1 MKLVKRVKPMISVA
15 AMTGLLEAIR
25 DAGVDPDQVLRTF
38 ELEPSVLADVDGFIP
53 CSVFARILEEAA
65 RATGDDCFGLHFGER
80 FNPKNIGPLAYAALN
95 SPTVGEADAQ
105 VARYIKLYNQA
116 GQASVIIEGQR
127 AYMRYVLTGLDI
139 PTARQQNEYGMAV
152 RLNAIRTMVGSQWA
166 PLEVQFAHEAP
177 ADISEHQRIFSA
189 PVLFGY
195 PTNNFVVECEFLER
209 QVPAADTRLF
219 GIMKRYLERVLE
231 EMPQEDGVLSS
242 VRRAVAESVRNGE
255 PSLARIAK
263 AMAMSPRTLQRHLK
277 ERGTDFKNLVDDTR
291 RRFALTYLKDRR
303 NALTEIAFLLGYSD
317 ASAFN
322 RAFKRWT
329 GLAPSAYRA
338 QAASGVAPAADAM
351 SDQ

>member
-1 MKLVKRVKPMISVA
+1 MISVA

-25 DAGVDPDQVLRTF
+25 DAGADPDQVLRTF
-38 ELEPSVLADVDGFIP
+38 EVEPSVLANAEGFIP
-53 CSVFARILEEAA
+53 CAVFARILEEAA

-80 FNPKNIGPLAYAALN
+80 FNPKNIGPLAYAVLN

-105 VARYIKLYNQA
+105 VARYIRLYNQS

-152 RLNAIRTMVGSQWA
+152 RLNAIRAMMGSQWA

-195 PTNNFVVECEFLER
+195 PTNNFVVEREFLER
-209 QVPAADTRLF
+209 QVPAADRRLF
-219 GIMKRYLERVLE
+219 GIMKRYLQRVLE
-231 EMPQEDGVLSS
+231 EMPQEDDGLSS
-242 VRRAVAESVRNGE
+242 VRRAVAESLRDGE
-255 PSLARIAK
+255 PSLARVAK
-263 AMAMSPRTLQRHLK
+263 KLAMSPRTLQRQLNEQGVK
-277 ERGTDFKNLVDDTR
+277 FKNLVNDTR
-291 RRFALTYLKDRR
+291 RRFALIYLKDRR
-303 NALTEIAFLLGYSD
+303 NSLTEIAFLLGYSD

-329 GLAPSAYRA
+329 SLAPSAYRA
-338 QAASGVAPAADAM
+338 QAASGISPAADAM
-351 SDQ
+351 ADQ

>member
-25 DAGVDPDQVLRTF
+25 DAGADPDQVLRTF

-80 FNPKNIGPLAYAALN
+80 FNPKNIGQLAYAVLN

-116 GQASVIIEGQR
+116 AQASVIIEGQR
-127 AYMRYVLTGLDI
+127 AYMRYVLSGLDI

-152 RLNAIRTMVGSQWA
+152 RLNTIRMMVGSQWA

-177 ADISEHQRIFSA
+177 ADISEHQRIFSG
-189 PVLFGY
+189 PVLFDY
-195 PTNNFVVECEFLER
+195 PTNNFVVEREFLER

-219 GIMKRYLERVLE
+219 GIMKRFLELVLE
-231 EMPQEDGVLSS
+231 EMPPEDVLITA

-255 PSLARIAK
+255 PSLRRMAK
-263 AMAMSPRTLQRHLK
+263 RMAMSPRTLQRHLK

-303 NALTEIAFLLGYSD
+303 NAFTEIAFLLGYSD

-338 QAASGVAPAADAM
+338 QAASGISPAADA

>member
-1 MKLVKRVKPMISVA
+1 MRLVKRVKPMISVA

-25 DAGVDPDQVLRTF
+25 DAGADPDQVLRTF
-38 ELEPSVLADVDGFIP
+38 EVEPSVLANAEGFIP
-53 CSVFARILEEAA
+53 CAVFAGILEEAA

-80 FNPKNIGPLAYAALN
+80 FNPKNIGPLAYAVLN

-152 RLNAIRTMVGSQWA
+152 LLNMIRMMVGSQWA
-166 PLEVQFAHEAP
+166 PLEVQFAHEKP
-177 ADISEHQRIFSA
+177 ANTSEHERVFCA

-195 PTNNFVVECEFLER
+195 TANNFLVQTEFLDSK
-209 QVPAADTRLF
+209 VPAADP
-219 GIMKRYLERVLE
+219 GIYRIVTRYLDEILKTMPPEDVLITA
-231 EMPQEDGVLSS
+231 

-255 PSLARIAK
+255 PSLGRIAK
-263 AMAMSPRTLQRHLK
+263 RMAMSPRTLQRHVK

-338 QAASGVAPAADAM
+338 QAASGISPAAGAM
-351 SDQ
+351 SEQ

>member
-1 MKLVKRVKPMISVA
+1 LAKQMKPMISVA

-25 DAGVDPDQVLRTF
+25 DAGADPDQVLRTF
-38 ELEPSVLADVDGFIP
+38 EVEPSVLANAEGFIP
-53 CSVFARILEEAA
+53 CAVFARILEEAA
-65 RATGDDCFGLHFGER
+65 RVTGDDCFGLHFGER
-80 FNPKNIGPLAYAALN
+80 FNPKNIGPLAYAVLN
-95 SPTVGEADAQ
+95 SPSVGEADAQ

-116 GQASVIIEGQR
+116 AQASVIIEGQR
-127 AYMRYVLTGLDI
+127 AYMRYVLSGLDI

-152 RLNAIRTMVGSQWA
+152 RLNTIRMMVGSHWA
-166 PLEVQFAHEAP
+166 PLEVEFAHEAP

-195 PTNNFVVECEFLER
+195 PTNNFVVERQFLER
-209 QVPAADTRLF
+209 QVPAADSRLF
-219 GIMKRYLERVLE
+219 GIMKRFLELVLE
-231 EMPQEDGVLSS
+231 EMPPEDVLITA

-255 PSLARIAK
+255 PSLGRIAK
-263 AMAMSPRTLQRHLK
+263 RMAMSPRTLQRHLK

-303 NALTEIAFLLGYSD
+303 NAFTEIAFLLGYSD

-338 QAASGVAPAADAM
+338 QAASGISPAADA

>member
-15 AMTGLLEAIR
+15 AMTGLLEAMR
-25 DAGVDPDQVLRTF
+25 DAGADPDQVLRTF

-116 GQASVIIEGQR
+116 GEASVIIEGQR

-231 EMPQEDGVLSS
+231 EMPQEEGGLFS
-242 VRRAVAESVRNGE
+242 VRRAVAESLRDGE
-255 PSLARIAK
+255 PSLARVAK
-263 AMAMSPRTLQRHLK
+263 KLAMSPRTLQRQLNEQGVK
-277 ERGTDFKNLVDDTR
+277 FKNLVNDTR
-291 RRFALTYLKDRR
+291 RRFALIYLRDRR

-338 QAASGVAPAADAM
+338 QATNGNAPVADSM
-351 SDQ
+351 TDQ

>member
-1 MKLVKRVKPMISVA
+1 MMKLVKRVNPMISVA

-25 DAGVDPDQVLRTF
+25 DAGADPDQILRTF
-38 ELEPSVLADVDGFIP
+38 EVEPSVLANAEGFIP
-53 CSVFARILEEAA
+53 CAVFARILEEAA

-80 FNPKNIGPLAYAALN
+80 YNPKNIGPLAYAVLN

-116 GQASVIIEGQR
+116 GQASAIIEGQR
-127 AYMRYVLTGLDI
+127 AYMRYVLTSLDT
-139 PTARQQNEYGMAV
+139 PARQQNEYGMAV
-152 RLNAIRTMVGSQWA
+152 RLNTIRMMVGSQWA

-195 PTNNFVVECEFLER
+195 PTNNFVVEREFLER

-219 GIMKRYLERVLE
+219 GVMKRYLERVIE
-231 EMPQEDGVLSS
+231 EMPQEEGVLSS
-242 VRRAVAESVRNGE
+242 VRRAVAESVSNGE
-255 PSLARIAK
+255 PSLGRIAK
-263 AMAMSPRTLQRHLK
+263 TMAMSPRTLQRHLK

-338 QAASGVAPAADAM
+338 QAASGMASAAASK